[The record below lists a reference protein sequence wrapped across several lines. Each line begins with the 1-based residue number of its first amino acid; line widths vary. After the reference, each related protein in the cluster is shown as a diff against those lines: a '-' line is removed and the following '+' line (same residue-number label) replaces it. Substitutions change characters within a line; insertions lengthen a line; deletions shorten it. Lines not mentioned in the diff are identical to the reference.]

1 MASTKV
7 RGITIELGAD
17 TSGLSKALKSV
28 NTEIGKTQREL
39 KDVEKLLKLDPKNTE
54 LMEQKQRL
62 LGDRIGET
70 KDKLEALKEAQKQ
83 VGDELA
89 KTGQGQEQYDA
100 LTREIASCEN
110 ELKNLEREA
119 NSSYQAL
126 MKVGE
131 AGDKISAVGDKISS
145 AGQKLM
151 PLSAAAAGI
160 GAGIIKT
167 TADFDASM
175 SKVAAVSGAAGEDFD
190 KLRDKAREMGATT
203 KFTASESAEA
213 MNYMAM
219 AGWKTEQMLDGIAG
233 VMNLAAASGE
243 ELGTTSDIVTDALTA
258 FGMKAEDSGR
268 FADILASAASNA
280 NTNVAMMG
288 ESFKYVAPVAGSL
301 GYSAEDVSIALGLM
315 ANSGIKASMAGTSL
329 RNMFQRMA
337 KPTKESAMAM
347 ERLGISLYD
356 DQGTMYSFREIMDQL
371 RGSMQQI
378 NMPLEEYNRQLDQ
391 LDAALE
397 DGTIKQKQ
405 YDKELEELNLQAF
418 GAEGAEKARAAA
430 MLGGARAMS
439 GLLAIANATE
449 EDYNNLTQAIDNS
462 SQAFAKTKDGI
473 IPLNEALAS
482 GAEIIDT
489 YEGSA
494 AAMAATMQDNA
505 SGQMEILKSQ
515 LQELAI
521 SLGDTVMPMIRELI
535 GRIQEFVDK
544 LNGMD
549 EGTKS
554 MIMKIIGITAA
565 IAPFLIVLGKVVSAV
580 GSIMSVASKLAPLFS
595 TLTSSAGGLSSA
607 LGAISLPIVGIV
619 AAIGT
624 LVAAFKHLWD
634 TNEEFKNNI
643 MATWDSI
650 KSKFDAFGQGIVD
663 RLNDM
668 GYDFESFSEVI
679 KTIWD
684 GLCNFLAPVFE
695 GAFEIIETVLG
706 TVLDALMGL
715 FDIFSGLFTANWEK
729 VWTGIKEFFGAIW
742 DAIFGI
748 LKNAINGISGFI
760 NTFISGINKIGTDEH
775 HLNIPLIPQL
785 AEGGIL
791 TSGTA
796 IVGEAGPELVQVSN
810 GQAMVQPLT
819 GDNNL
824 AGLLETYLP
833 YLAMGQQMVLDSGA
847 LVGGIAPDMNTALG
861 RISIR
866 SGNR

>member
-28 NTEIGKTQREL
+28 NQEIGKTQKEL
-39 KDVEKLLKLDPKNTE
+39 KDVEKLLKLDPHNTD

-62 LGDRIGET
+62 LNERVGET
-70 KDKLEALKEAQKQ
+70 KEKLEALKEAQKQ
-83 VGDELA
+83 VGEELK
-89 KTGQGQEQYDA
+89 KTGEGQEQYDA
-100 LTREIASCEN
+100 LTREIASCTN
-110 ELKNLEREA
+110 ELKALEKEA
-119 NSSYQAL
+119 STASVAMQ
-126 MKVGE
+126 
-131 AGDKISAVGDKISS
+131 KISAAGESLKDLGGKISG
-145 AGQKLM
+145 AGQALM

-160 GAGIIKT
+160 GAGIVKT
-167 TADFDASM
+167 TADFDSAM

-190 KLRDKAREMGATT
+190 ALRDKAREMGATT

-219 AGWKTEQMLDGIAG
+219 AGWKTEQMMSGISG

-243 ELGTTSDIVTDALTA
+243 DLATTSDIVTDALTA

-268 FADILASAASNA
+268 FADILAASASNA

-347 ERLGISLYD
+347 DRLGLSLYD
-356 DQGTMYSFREIMDQL
+356 DEGKMYSFREIMDQL
-371 RGSMQQI
+371 RGSMQEI
-378 NMPLEEYNRQLDQ
+378 NMPLEEYNRHLDE

-397 DGTIKQKQ
+397 DGTIKQKT
-405 YDKELEELNLQAF
+405 YEKELEELNLQAF

-449 EDYNNLTQAIDNS
+449 EDYNKLTDAVDNS

-473 IPLNEALAS
+473 VPLNEALES
-482 GAEIIDT
+482 GAEIIET

-505 SGQMEILKSQ
+505 AGQMEILKSQ

-521 SLGDTVMPMIRELI
+521 SLGDTLMPTIRELV
-535 GRIQEFVDK
+535 GYVQGLVDK

-549 EGTKS
+549 EDTKKL
-554 MIMKIIGITAA
+554 IMNIILITAA
-565 IAPFLIVLGKVVSAV
+565 AGPLLVVVGKLVSGM
-580 GSIMSVASKLAPLFS
+580 GSIMTVI
-595 TLTSSAGGLSSA
+595 GGLSAPILAIIA
-607 LGAISLPIVGIV
+607 LIAV
-619 AAIGT
+619 
-624 LVAAFKHLWD
+624 LVAAFVHLWN
-634 TNEEFKNNI
+634 TNEEFRNNI
-643 MATWDSI
+643 IATWGQI
-650 KSKFDAFGQGIVD
+650 KAKFEEFGQGIVD
-663 RLNDM
+663 RLNKM
-668 GYDFESFSEVI
+668 GFEFENFSEVV
-679 KTIWD
+679 KAIWD
-684 GLCNFLAPVFE
+684 GLCAFLGPLFEATFEHIGNILSVALDLLTGIFDFWSGVFTGDWELMWTGVKETFEAVFE
-695 GAFEIIETVLG
+695 GIKNFFTTI
-706 TVLDALMGL
+706 LDG
-715 FDIFSGLFTANWEK
+715 ITA
-729 VWTGIKEFFGAIW
+729 G
-742 DAIFGI
+742 
-748 LKNAINGISGFI
+748 INGISGAISKVTNGKI
-760 NTFISGINKIGTDEH
+760 NLPTVEWMA
-775 HLNIPLIPQL
+775 Q
-785 AEGGIL
+785 GGIL

-796 IVGEAGPELVQVSN
+796 IVGEAGPELVSVSG

-819 GDNNL
+819 GNSNL
-824 AGLLETYLP
+824 EGLLETYLP
-833 YLAMGQQMVLDSGA
+833 YLAAGTQLVMDSGA
-847 LVGGIAPDMNTALG
+847 LVGSIAPDMNTALG
-861 RISIR
+861 TIAIR
-866 SGNR
+866 GGRR

>member
-17 TSGLSKALKSV
+17 TSGLSKALKGV
-28 NTEIGKTQREL
+28 NQEIGKTQKEL
-39 KDVEKLLKLDPKNTE
+39 KDVEKLLKMDPHNTE

-62 LGDRIGET
+62 LNERVGET
-70 KDKLEALKEAQKQ
+70 KQKLEALKEAQKQ
-83 VGDELA
+83 VGEELK
-89 KTGQGQEQYDA
+89 KTGEGQEQYDA
-100 LTREIASCEN
+100 LTREIASCTN
-110 ELKNLEREA
+110 ELKALEKEA
-119 NSSYQAL
+119 NTASVAMQ
-126 MKVGE
+126 
-131 AGDKISAVGDKISS
+131 KISAAGESLQNIGGKISS
-145 AGQKLM
+145 AGQALM

-160 GAGIIKT
+160 GAGIVKT

-190 KLRDKAREMGATT
+190 RLRDKAREMGATT

-219 AGWKTEQMLDGIAG
+219 AGWKTEQMMSGISG

-243 ELGTTSDIVTDALTA
+243 DLATTSDIVTDALTA

-268 FADILASAASNA
+268 FADILAASASNA

-347 ERLGISLYD
+347 DRLGLSLYD
-356 DQGTMYSFREIMDQL
+356 DEGKMYSFREIMNQL
-371 RGSMQQI
+371 RGSMQEI
-378 NMPLEEYNRQLDQ
+378 NMPLEEYNRQLDE

-397 DGTIKQKQ
+397 DGTIKQKT

-449 EDYNNLTQAIDNS
+449 EDYNKLTSAVDNS

-473 IPLNEALAS
+473 VPLNEALES
-482 GAEIIDT
+482 GAEIIET

-505 SGQMEILKSQ
+505 AGQMEILKSQ

-521 SLGDTVMPMIRELI
+521 SLGDTLMPTIRELV
-535 GRIQEFVDK
+535 GYVQGLVDK

-549 EGTKS
+549 EDTKKL
-554 MIMKIIGITAA
+554 IMNIILITAA
-565 IAPFLIVLGKVVSAV
+565 AGPLLVVVGKVVSGL
-580 GSIMSVASKLAPLFS
+580 GSIMSVI
-595 TLTSSAGGLSSA
+595 GGLSAPILAVVA
-607 LGAISLPIVGIV
+607 L
-619 AAIGT
+619 IGV
-624 LVAAFKHLWD
+624 LVAAFVHLWN
-634 TNEEFKNNI
+634 TNEDFRNNI
-643 MATWDSI
+643 TAIWNDLSA
-650 KSKFDAFGQGIVD
+650 KFNAFGQSIVEK
-663 RLNDM
+663 LNSM
-668 GYDFESFSEVI
+668 GYDFQSFSDVVMS
-679 KTIWD
+679 IWNF
-684 GLCNFLAPVFE
+684 LCENLAPVFE
-695 GAFEIIETVLG
+695 AAFETVAGVLSG
-706 TVLDALMGL
+706 ALDALMGVFDVFAGL
-715 FDIFSGLFTANWEK
+715 FTGNWEQMWNGVKEIFSG
-729 VWTGIKEFFGAIW
+729 VW
-742 DAIFGI
+742 DAIG
-748 LKNAINGISGFI
+748 AIGKGALNVLI
-760 NTFISGINKIGTDEH
+760 NTINSFIRGLNKLQIDGVGINLPT
-775 HLNIPLIPQL
+775 IPML

-796 IVGEAGPELVQVSN
+796 IVGEAGPELVSVSG
-810 GQAMVQPLT
+810 GQAMVQPLS
-819 GDNNL
+819 GNSNL
-824 AGLLETYLP
+824 EGLLETYLP
-833 YLAMGQQMVLDSGA
+833 YLAAGTQLVMDSGA
-847 LVGGIAPDMNTALG
+847 LVGSIAPDMNTALG
-861 RISIR
+861 TIAIR
-866 SGNR
+866 GGRR